1 MASVDVLKH
10 ALTGELQLARG
21 RVTGHAPDGR
31 VWVHLDAEPG
41 QEIACDVLT
50 TGGHAPAPLTA
61 GEDVLI
67 ARPGPPGEPGVIM
80 GAVRP
85 AAAAPEA
92 PALEAAPP
100 GQPLEIRS
108 RELIIEAGDELT
120 LRCGE
125 ASIRITRDGK
135 IVIRGEHI
143 LSRAKG
149 TQRIKG
155 GSVAIN

>member
-1 MASVDVLKH
+1 MASVEVLKRT
-10 ALTGELQLARG
+10 LTGELRLARG
-21 RVTGHAPDGR
+21 RVAGHEPDGR
-31 VWVHLDAEPG
+31 VRVRTGAEPG

-50 TGGHAPAPLTA
+50 AGTGAPARFRA
-61 GEDVLI
+61 GDDVLI
-67 ARPGPPGEPGVIM
+67 ARPEPPLKPGIIL
-80 GAVRP
+80 GAVGPAR
-85 AAAAPEA
+85 AAAEA
-92 PALEAAPP
+92 RALEAASP
-100 GQPLEIRS
+100 GRPLELRS
-108 RELIIEAGDELT
+108 REIVIEAGDELI
-120 LRCGE
+120 LRCGQ